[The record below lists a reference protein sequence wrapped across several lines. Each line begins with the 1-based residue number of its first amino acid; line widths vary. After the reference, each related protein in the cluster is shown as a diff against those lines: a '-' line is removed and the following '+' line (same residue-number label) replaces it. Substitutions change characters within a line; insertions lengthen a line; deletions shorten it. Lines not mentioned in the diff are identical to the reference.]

1 MIGSVLTEKGKAND
15 SQHTYSGCFIGK
27 HDTHTRA
34 VETHREFRKMD
45 VARVRADG

>member
-1 MIGSVLTEKGKAND
+1 MTSVVTEKGKAND

-34 VETHREFRKMD
+34 VETHRELTKMG
-45 VARVRADG
+45 VALVRADG